1 MTSFLCLISTA
12 LVYTGSKWLHRRK
25 PALYT
30 MPLLV
35 APLFMIAML
44 LLLRIPYQT
53 YDAGAQWL
61 SSMIGPATVALAVPL
76 YKHWDVL
83 KKNGVVIVASTAIGA
98 CIAFVSSALFAKL
111 AHLSPAVVDSLL
123 PRSTTTPIAV
133 AISGFIGGVPNLTAV
148 FVLITGLLGM
158 LIGPLVIRLFRIEN
172 EVARGVLFGTG
183 AHAAGT
189 AKAFEFGQIS
199 GTVSGIA
206 MLLTA
211 FITLCLAPWL
221 ITLALFHG

>member
-1 MTSFLCLISTA
+1 MIPFLCFCGTLT
-12 LVYTGSKWLHRRK
+12 VYLASKWLHRRK
-25 PALYT
+25 PAIYT
-30 MPLLV
+30 VPLLV
-35 APLFMIAML
+35 APIFLILAL
-44 LLLRIPYQT
+44 LLLRVPYED
-53 YDAGAQWL
+53 YNAGAGWL
-61 SSMIGPATVALAVPL
+61 SAMIGPATVALAVPL
-76 YKHWDVL
+76 YRHWEML
-83 KKNGVVIVASTAIGA
+83 KRNAAIIVTSTAAGA
-98 CIAFVSSALFAKL
+98 AIAVISSALLAKI
-111 AHLSPAVVDSLL
+111 AHLSPAVTESLL

-133 AISGFIGGVPNLTAV
+133 AISSFIGGIPNLTAV

-158 LIGPLVIRLFRIEN
+158 LLGPIVIKWCRIET
-172 EVARGVLFGTG
+172 EIARGVLFGTG

-221 ITLALFHG
+221 ITLALLG

>member
-1 MTSFLCLISTA
+1 MIPFLCFCGTLT
-12 LVYTGSKWLHRRK
+12 VYLASKWLHRRK
-25 PALYT
+25 PAIYT
-30 MPLLV
+30 APLLV
-35 APLFMIAML
+35 APIFLILVL
-44 LLLRIPYQT
+44 LLLRVPYED
-53 YDAGAQWL
+53 YNAGAGWL
-61 SSMIGPATVALAVPL
+61 SAMIGPATVALAVPL
-76 YKHWDVL
+76 YRHWEML
-83 KKNGVVIVASTAIGA
+83 KRNAAIIVTSTAAGA
-98 CIAFVSSALFAKL
+98 AIAVISSALLAKI
-111 AHLSPAVVDSLL
+111 AHLSPAVTESLL

-133 AISGFIGGVPNLTAV
+133 AISGFIGGIPNLTAV

-158 LIGPLVIRLFRIEN
+158 LLGPIVIKWFRIET
-172 EVARGVLFGTG
+172 EIARGVLFGTG

-221 ITLALFHG
+221 ITLALLG